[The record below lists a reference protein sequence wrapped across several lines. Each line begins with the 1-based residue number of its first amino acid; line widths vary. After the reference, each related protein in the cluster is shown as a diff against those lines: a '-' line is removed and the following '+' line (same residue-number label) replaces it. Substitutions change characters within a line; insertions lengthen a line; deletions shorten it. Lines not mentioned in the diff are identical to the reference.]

1 MHPSDV
7 AIPVRMTRS
16 QTGSCATKTIA
27 LSVELA
33 LAARKFVG
41 SLTSALSDCRAT
53 KQTELCDT

>member
-16 QTGSCATKTIA
+16 QTGSCATKSIA

-33 LAARKFVG
+33 LAARNFVA
-41 SLTSALSDCRAT
+41 SLTSASSDCRAT
-53 KQTELCDT
+53 TQKKMCDT